1 MSKEFYQIMFEKSN
15 MPMSILEEGVFIK
28 CNQALLDSLN
38 LKSFDEILGKH
49 PFELSP
55 EFQPDGKSSIDK
67 SKQYL
72 DEACNQV
79 KEFEWLHKDGN
90 NQERWFKIMLSP
102 VPVNDKKGIVFAV
115 WRDIT
120 EKKKT
125 QEELTKQ
132 TEITDMFFSL
142 TADLIDITD
151 TKGRFTMVNKAWEE
165 TLGYTGEELAKLT
178 YQDLVHPDD
187 LEGFEKAQ
195 QRLERF
201 EQVRDYVVRLRHKNG
216 TYRYVEW
223 RSIRKGDL
231 YYGADWDVTDKVV
244 AEEKL
249 RVSEAKLQNLFL
261 NMEEGVALHKM
272 VFDDKGDA
280 ADYWIID
287 VNPAFYRHIGM
298 KDKIKEKVL
307 ASQFYHL
314 EKAPFLKEYEK
325 VVKSEKATTFT
336 VFYKPLDKHFK
347 ISAFCPQK
355 GYFAT
360 VFSDV
365 TQQKKYEHIIYSE
378 KERLKTTLQSIGDGV
393 ITTDAHGNISLMNP
407 VAESLTGWK
416 QKDATGKPLAEVFHI
431 INERTRLRCT
441 NPVEKVL
448 KEGKTVEL
456 ANHTAIISKS
466 GVERV
471 IADTAAPIR
480 DEKGKIL
487 GVVLVFRDVDEEKKR
502 EKEIIFMS
510 FHDMLTGLHNR
521 TYFEQELKKLNK
533 DGELPSS
540 IIIGD
545 VNGLKFTNDIFG
557 HSEGDRVLKR
567 ISKILKNA
575 CSSNDILA
583 RWGGDEF
590 IILLPGQDEKQ
601 AEQICSRIK
610 EECQRR
616 SDNTIKTSI
625 SLGQATR
632 HNHQED
638 FKHIIKA
645 AEEMMYRH
653 KLLESRSF
661 RSSVISSLKKSLFE
675 RSNETEEHAERMAG
689 LCVEIGRSM
698 GLTEN
703 ELDDL
708 SLLSMLH
715 DIGKIAIS
723 DSILLKPGPLSE
735 REWIEMRKHSEIG
748 YRIAQATPELAQY
761 AEYILSH
768 HERWD
773 GTGYPQGLK
782 EKEIGLFSRIIAIAD
797 AYDVMTN
804 ERVYSK
810 AMTHE
815 EAIEE
820 IKSCSGTQF
829 DPEIAE
835 KFLQLYDKPRNSD
848 EEEQNDVTDKTSK

>member
-1 MSKEFYQIMFEKSN
+1 MMNEGFYQLMFEKSN
-15 MPMSILEEGVFIK
+15 MPMSILEDGVFIK

-38 LKSFDEILGKH
+38 LKSFDEILGKR

-55 EFQPDGKSSIDK
+55 EFQPDGKSSVVK
-67 SKQYL
+67 SIQYL
-72 DEACNQV
+72 DEAYYHG
-79 KEFEWLHKDGN
+79 KEFEWLHIDGN
-90 NQERWFKIMLSP
+90 KQERWFKIMLSH
-102 VPVNDKKGIVFAV
+102 VPVKDKKQIVFAV

-120 EKKKT
+120 EKRKA
-125 QEELTKQ
+125 QDELTKQ
-132 TEITDMFFSL
+132 TEMTNMFFAL
-142 TADLIDITD
+142 TADLIDITNSE
-151 TKGRFTMVNKAWEE
+151 GRFIMINKAWEE
-165 TLGYTGEELAKLT
+165 TLGYNREDLEGLT

-187 LEGFEKAQ
+187 MAGFEKAQ
-195 QRLERF
+195 KRLENY
-201 EQVRDYVVRLRHKNG
+201 EPVKDYVVRLRHKDG
-216 TYRYVEW
+216 SYRYVEW
-223 RSIRKGDL
+223 RSIRKGGL
-231 YYGADWDVTDKVV
+231 YYGADWDVTDKVI

-249 RVSEAKLQNLFL
+249 RISEAKLQSLFL

-272 VFDDKGDA
+272 VYDDKGDA
-280 ADYWIID
+280 SDYWIID
-287 VNPAFYRHIGM
+287 VNPAFYRHTGI
-298 KDKIKEKVL
+298 KDKIKERVL

-314 EKAPFLKEYEK
+314 KKAPFLKEYAE
-325 VVKSEKATTFT
+325 VVETGKPAIFTTF
-336 VFYKPLDKHFK
+336 YPPLDKYFK

-393 ITTDAHGNISLMNP
+393 ITTDAHGNISLMNS

-416 QKDATGKPLAEVFHI
+416 QKDAMGKPLAEVFHI
-431 INERTRLRCT
+431 INEKTRLRCID
-441 NPVEKVL
+441 PVEKVL

-456 ANHTAIISKS
+456 ANHTAIISKN
-466 GVERV
+466 GVEKV

-480 DEKGKIL
+480 DEKGNIL

-502 EKEIIFMS
+502 EKEIIYMS

-521 TYFEQELKKLNK
+521 TYFEQKLKKLNK

-575 CSSNDILA
+575 CSSKDILA

-601 AEQICSRIK
+601 AEQICLKIK
-610 EECQRR
+610 EECQKR

-625 SLGQATR
+625 SLGRATR
-632 HNHQED
+632 HNHRED

-675 RSNETEEHAERMAG
+675 RSNETEEHAERMAR
-689 LCVEIGRSM
+689 LCVEIGRSL
-698 GLTEN
+698 GLSEN

-723 DSILLKPGPLSE
+723 DRILLKPGPLSE
-735 REWIEMRKHSEIG
+735 KEWVEMRKHSEIG
-748 YRIAQATPELAQY
+748 YRIAQSTPELAQY
-761 AEYILSH
+761 ADYILSH

-773 GTGYPQGLK
+773 GAGYPQGLK

-810 AMTHE
+810 AVSHE

-820 IKSCSGTQF
+820 IKRCSGTQF
-829 DPEIAE
+829 DPEIVE
-835 KFLQLYDKPRNSD
+835 KFLQLYDKPKTAER
-848 EEEQNDVTDKTSK
+848 TDK